1 MSADTPTA
9 TSIRLDKWLWFVR
22 FCKSRALA
30 QKLIERG
37 QISINGQKA
46 HKSSASV
53 RVGDRLIAVL
63 GPVKRTVV
71 VKNIGA
77 RRGSASEAQALYD
90 EPTPPER
97 LHRDDQGVA
106 AHKAGPLLKREKGA
120 GRPTKKD
127 RRAID
132 KFYDEP

>member
-1 MSADTPTA
+1 MSAEAPPVA
-9 TSIRLDKWLWFVR
+9 AIRLDKWLWFAR

-37 QISINGQKA
+37 QITINGQKA
-46 HKSSASV
+46 RKASVSV
-53 RVGDRLIAVL
+53 RVGDHLIAVL
-63 GPVKRTVV
+63 GPVKRSVV
-71 VKNIGA
+71 VKDVGE
-77 RRGSASEAQALYD
+77 RRGPAPEAQRLFD

-97 LHRDDQGVA
+97 LHRDEHGV
-106 AHKAGPLLKREKGA
+106 KRGPLLIRPQGA

-132 KFYDEP
+132 KFYEDS